1 MAIYRKENARYNSF
15 QEFMAFSKQQ
25 DNHVSFSNLFSVKF
39 TTPRMLLAGGGN
51 FSSERFE
58 VKKNLDLL
66 LDYYADSVQLPSKQI
81 TTGQVATIGSPFKY
95 ATNTAF
101 SQININFRI
110 PRSMYSR
117 CFFERWT
124 QLMASDSEQYTRYYT
139 EYVCPEL
146 IIYKWEKGGG
156 DYVYTDPKMIR
167 ALRES
172 GDDFL
177 LARKYRLTG
186 AYRLG
191 NVFPYNIG
199 SVRLDNQQA
208 KALTMQI
215 GFYYERYRFYTAD
228 QFDDPGVIRD
238 ITVPANIN
246 DNVQDTYTDSGTF
259 RNNSSTQNEVF
270 SRDWQSIWNTVST
283 STWESDYESDYQQE
297 VADGFS
303 GGSNTAPSGQQYG
316 PMASDA
322 RLKENIVKVGVSND
336 GWNIYQWNYIGESDR
351 YEGVIAQEIAKIM
364 PEAVTTMENGFLGV
378 HYDLLD
384 VDMRHVL

>member
-1 MAIYRKENARYNSF
+1 
-15 QEFMAFSKQQ
+15 
-25 DNHVSFSNLFSVKF
+25 
-39 TTPRMLLAGGGN
+39 
-51 FSSERFE
+51 
-58 VKKNLDLL
+58 
-66 LDYYADSVQLPSKQI
+66 
-81 TTGQVATIGSPFKY
+81 
-95 ATNTAF
+95 
-101 SQININFRI
+101 
-110 PRSMYSR
+110 MYSR

-124 QLMASDSEQYTRYYT
+124 QLMASDSEQYTRYYA

-177 LARKYRLTG
+177 LARKYKLTG
-186 AYRLG
+186 AFRLG

-208 KALTMQI
+208 KVLSMQI
-215 GFYYERYRFYTAD
+215 GFYYERYRFYTED

-246 DNVQDTYTDSGTF
+246 DNVSDNVTTTESF
-259 RNNSSTQNEVF
+259 RNLAAQQN
-270 SRDWQSIWNTVST
+270 QSMSQSLWST
-283 STWESDYESDYQQE
+283 SANQTSSWQKDPAGYLQA
-297 VADGFS
+297 VADDFS

-316 PMASDA
+316 AMSSDI
-322 RLKENIVKVGVSND
+322 RLKENIVKVGVSDD
-336 GWNIYQWNYIGESDR
+336 GWNIYQWNFIGESDR